1 MSISSGIGLISGI
14 DTVSLIDQLLAID
27 AQSKVPIF
35 QRINSLNAS
44 KAAMLDINSRLLGMG
59 AAARAFRIDS
69 VFDSYRQKIAGEI
82 QARDKGSL
90 LAFADGPATTF
101 GIEGA
106 QNRGQMFA
114 SVGDDVYKGMIVGMR
129 TEGSRV

>member
-1 MSISSGIGLISGI
+1 MISGI

-44 KAAMLDINSRLLGMG
+44 KAAMLDITSRLLGLG

-69 VFDSYRQKIAGEI
+69 VFDSVNSTVSDE
-82 QARDKGSL
+82 
-90 LAFADGPATTF
+90 TV
-101 GIEGA
+101 
-106 QNRGQMFA
+106 A
-114 SVGDDVYKGMIVGMR
+114 SVSASTSAIQVSTRSK
-129 TEGSRV
+129 